1 MTGTR
6 RKEQREA
13 RTSSA
18 SEPRGLTVVSRVAES
33 TDPPAA
39 VTGPVTEARRK
50 EQREARKKS
59 PKREKEKKTKR
70 KTKRESGKGGK
81 RPKESPEETGQK
93 QGGGRPESET
103 QRTQRIRVVGPQAS
117 LPCSPRR
124 RDALSLTVSVWSFY
138 VLSTTDNCQGSKIGN

>member
-6 RKEQREA
+6 RQEQREA

-18 SEPRGLTVVSRVAES
+18 SEPRGPTVVSRVAEG

-39 VTGPVTEARRK
+39 VTGPVTEARGK
-50 EQREARKKS
+50 EQREARKKVTQT
-59 PKREKEKKTKR
+59 EKR
-70 KTKRESGKGGK
+70 KQNKTGNKTEKRKGGK
-81 RPKESPEETGQK
+81 RPKEGPEETGQK